1 MKFSGMTIGV
11 PTEIMPGERRVSS
24 TPETVKKMVDE
35 GATVY
40 VQKGAGE
47 GSFFSDD
54 QYKAA
59 GAILTDGEEAIFEK
73 ADVILKVKEPLFNEK
88 LGKH

>member
-35 GATVY
+35 GATVL
-40 VQKGAGE
+40 VQAGAGE
-47 GSFFSDD
+47 GAFFSDD

-59 GAILTDGEEAIFEK
+59 GATIVERAKDIF
-73 ADVILKVKEPLFNEK
+73 
-88 LGKH
+88 